1 LGVDI
6 VMKTSCDGRDCPD
19 IGAMPLTLMTYV
31 MPRERGIRSE
41 RAVPA
46 DMENDVDSPR
56 TPYLTVKLVEASFW
70 RGDDQVTSTLEAEGV
85 TLFTATLPGVHE
97 PVAIKTRETSV
108 PNPQL
113 WGARR
118 PE

>member
-1 LGVDI
+1 
-6 VMKTSCDGRDCPD
+6 VMKTSCDRRDCPD
-19 IGAMPLTLMTYV
+19 VGATPLTLMTYV

-46 DMENDVDSPR
+46 DMDNDVACPR
-56 TPYLTVKLVEASFW
+56 MPYLTVKLVEASFC

-97 PVAIKTRETSV
+97 PEAIKTRGTSASN
-108 PNPQL
+108 PNL
-113 WGARR
+113 
-118 PE
+118 